1 MLFWVRNL
9 PLFSDSCKWD
19 VTRYIYNLGIFS
31 SIFNIFQF
39 LHYSKRQHSYF
50 LLNCNHQRSKMTSL
64 KTICPLLIKIFSNI
78 SEQPW
83 MGVMIMLQVFLF
95 FFSFF
100 SMFLH
105 FDSYFGNHA
114 IIYIYIMISRICAT
128 FSKGLQVLYSKT
140 YSTGLIQKCCVEFHL
155 ISSL

>member
-9 PLFSDSCKWD
+9 PLFSGLCKWD

-39 LHYSKRQHSYF
+39 LHYSKRQQSYF

-83 MGVMIMLQVFLF
+83 MGVMIMLQVNDLITAI
-95 FFSFF
+95 FSCNKI
-100 SMFLH
+100 L
-105 FDSYFGNHA
+105 
-114 IIYIYIMISRICAT
+114 SRTLMWKVGCQMDT
-128 FSKGLQVLYSKT
+128 FNLGGHTAVK
-140 YSTGLIQKCCVEFHL
+140 F
-155 ISSL
+155 

>member
-9 PLFSDSCKWD
+9 PLFSGLCKWD

-83 MGVMIMLQVFLF
+83 MGVMIMLQVLRQFLVSIVNWF
-95 FFSFF
+95 II
-100 SMFLH
+100 MYQINFL
-105 FDSYFGNHA
+105 GEGVP
-114 IIYIYIMISRICAT
+114 IIRT
-128 FSKGLQVLYSKT
+128 LQLLYSI
-140 YSTGLIQKCCVEFHL
+140 LIVCIHKLQLPLARL
-155 ISSL
+155 IRKSI

>member
-9 PLFSDSCKWD
+9 PLFSGLCKWD

-64 KTICPLLIKIFSNI
+64 KTICPLLIKIFSII

-83 MGVMIMLQVFLF
+83 MGVMIMLQVNNKLYFFQWYQLPHSFCLF
-95 FFSFF
+95 PPN
-100 SMFLH
+100 LWLGH
-105 FDSYFGNHA
+105 LNNIIGNKLCNS
-114 IIYIYIMISRICAT
+114 I
-128 FSKGLQVLYSKT
+128 
-140 YSTGLIQKCCVEFHL
+140 HL
-155 ISSL
+155 W

>member
-9 PLFSDSCKWD
+9 PLFSGLCKWD

-83 MGVMIMLQVFLF
+83 MGVMIMLQVRMLTSCASALLSFLNLLF
-95 FFSFF
+95 ELDSR
-100 SMFLH
+100 SPTRSCGSGSKNLTKKKKH
-105 FDSYFGNHA
+105 F
-114 IIYIYIMISRICAT
+114 
-128 FSKGLQVLYSKT
+128 VLWS
-140 YSTGLIQKCCVEFHL
+140 V
-155 ISSL
+155 

>member
-9 PLFSDSCKWD
+9 PLFSGSCKWD

-39 LHYSKRQHSYF
+39 LHYSKRQQSYF

-83 MGVMIMLQVFLF
+83 MGVMIMLQVLMIWNLRILILKSRNIYCLLPEFEVCTKSYSQRF
-95 FFSFF
+95 FWSD
-100 SMFLH
+100 L
-105 FDSYFGNHA
+105 
-114 IIYIYIMISRICAT
+114 
-128 FSKGLQVLYSKT
+128 
-140 YSTGLIQKCCVEFHL
+140 
-155 ISSL
+155 SL